1 MSTDKHEN
9 EKHEKGDKLRALG
22 VAYLNARPLWES
34 LKDDPRVALDLA
46 RPSALAR
53 ALAENEADVGLLPVA
68 AAATIGDLRLLRN
81 MAIGARGKVRSVAI
95 VSERPLHELESI
107 ALDLSSRTSVVLA
120 RLLLARR
127 KLTPHLFGAE
137 PAQALASVSGRTGA
151 LLIGDAALDV
161 ETRFKHRLDLAE
173 DWFEWTGLPFVFAA
187 WFARPGT
194 VDADREDIFRVAKQ
208 KGLSR
213 VDAIAAEHGARSGL
227 DPASLR
233 AYLTESI
240 RYDLGDEEMRGLE
253 RFWTEA
259 ADARLLPRTTACFDE
274 RASAS
279 SRASTRPSLDTILSR
294 AADGERLSAA
304 DGERLLRE
312 GSFFELGLAA
322 DAVRRRKHPD
332 GVVTYI
338 VDRNVNYTNVCT
350 TSCKFCAFY
359 RPVGHPEG
367 YVLSREVLGQKLQ
380 EVVDAGGVQI
390 LLQGGLNPELPIGW
404 YEDLFRWIKKEY
416 RLGLH
421 ALSPE
426 EILHLAK
433 LEKISVKEVLE
444 KLHAAGLDS
453 VPGGG
458 AEILVDRV
466 RRKIAKMK
474 CTSEEWLGVMRVAHQ
489 MGLRS
494 SATMMYGTVD
504 TLEDRIQHLVKIRDL
519 QDETGGFTAF
529 FCWDYQFEKGTHLAP
544 GENGTHLYLRTQ
556 AVARLMLDNVD
567 HVGAS
572 WVTQGPA
579 VGQVA
584 LRFGADDFGS
594 VMFEE
599 NVVSSAGTT
608 FGINADKI
616 EGRIRQ
622 AGFRAVRRNVR
633 YEWLNEPG

>member
-1 MSTDKHEN
+1 VSSN
-9 EKHEKGDKLRALG
+9 PLRALG
-22 VAYLNARPLWES
+22 VEYLNARPLWES
-34 LKDDPRVALDLA
+34 LKDDPRIALDLA

-53 ALAENEADVGLLPVA
+53 ALSENEADVGLLPVA
-68 AAATIGDLRLLRN
+68 AAATIGELRLLRN
-81 MAIGARGKVRSVAI
+81 MAVGARGKVRSVAI
-95 VSERPLHELESI
+95 VAERPLHELDTI
-107 ALDLSSRTSVVLA
+107 ALDLSSRTSVVLG

-127 KLTPHLFGAE
+127 KLTPHLFATD
-137 PAQALASVSGRTGA
+137 PAQAIASVQGRTGA
-151 LLIGDAALDV
+151 LVIGDAALDV
-161 ETRFKHRLDLAE
+161 ETRFEYRLDLAE

-187 WFARPGT
+187 WFARPDA
-194 VDADREDIFRVAKQ
+194 VDAEHEDIFRIAKQ

-240 RYDLGDEEMRGLE
+240 RYDLGDEEMIGLE

-259 ADARLLPRTTACFDE
+259 ANARLLPRTTARFDE
-274 RASAS
+274 PKRSPV
-279 SRASTRPSLDTILSR
+279 RPTLDTILSR
-294 AADGERLSAA
+294 AADGERLSAT

-322 DAVRRRKHPD
+322 DAVRRRKHPE

-404 YEDLFRWIKKEY
+404 YEDLFRWMKKEY
-416 RLGLH
+416 GLGLH

-426 EILHLAK
+426 EILHLAR

-444 KLHAAGLDS
+444 RLHAAGLDS

>member
-1 MSTDKHEN
+1 VSTEGT
-9 EKHEKGDKLRALG
+9 EKLRTLG
-22 VAYLNARPLWES
+22 VEYLNARPLWES
-34 LKDDPRVALDLA
+34 LRDDPRIDLGLA
-46 RPSALAR
+46 RPSELAR
-53 ALAENEADVGLLPVA
+53 ALAEGEADVGLLPVG

-81 MAIGARGKVRSVAI
+81 MAIGARGKVRSVSI

-107 ALDLSSRTSVVLA
+107 ALDLSSRTSVVLG

-127 KLTPHLFGAE
+127 KLTPRLFGTDPQTAI
-137 PAQALASVSGRTGA
+137 ASVGDRTGA
-151 LLIGDAALDV
+151 LVIGDDALDV
-161 ETRFKHRLDLAE
+161 EHRFPHRLDLAE
-173 DWFEWTGLPFVFAA
+173 DWLEWTGLPFVFAA

-194 VDADREDIFRVAKQ
+194 IDAEREDIFRVAKQ

-213 VDAIAAEHGARSGL
+213 VDAIAREHAERSGL
-227 DPASLR
+227 SEASLR
-233 AYLTESI
+233 SYLTESI
-240 RYDLGDEEMRGLE
+240 RYDLGDEELLGLE
-253 RFWTEA
+253 RFWNEA
-259 ADARLLPRTTACFDE
+259 ASAGLLPRAEARFDE
-274 RASAS
+274 PRRSP
-279 SRASTRPSLDTILSR
+279 TRQTLDTLLQR

-304 DGERLLRE
+304 EGARLLRE
-312 GSFFELGLAA
+312 GSFFELGLAS
-322 DAVRRRKHPD
+322 DAVRKRKHPH

-350 TSCKFCAFY
+350 TSCRFCAFY

-367 YVLSREVLGQKLQ
+367 YVLSREVLGQKLK

-390 LLQGGLNPELPIGW
+390 LLQGGLNPDLRIEW
-404 YEDLFRWIKKEY
+404 YEDLFRWMKKEY
-416 RLGLH
+416 GLGLH

-426 EILHLAK
+426 EILHIAQMENLTVAR
-433 LEKISVKEVLE
+433 VLE
-444 KLHAAGLDS
+444 RLHAAGLDS

-466 RRKIAKMK
+466 RRKIAKAK
-474 CTSEEWLGVMRVAHQ
+474 CTSSEWLGVMRTAHH

-529 FCWDYQFEKGTHLAP
+529 FCWDYQFEQGTHLAP

-608 FGINADKI
+608 FGIDASKI
-616 EGRIRQ
+616 ERRIRE
-622 AGFRAVRRNVR
+622 AGFRSARRNVR
-633 YEWLNEPG
+633 YDWLTEPA